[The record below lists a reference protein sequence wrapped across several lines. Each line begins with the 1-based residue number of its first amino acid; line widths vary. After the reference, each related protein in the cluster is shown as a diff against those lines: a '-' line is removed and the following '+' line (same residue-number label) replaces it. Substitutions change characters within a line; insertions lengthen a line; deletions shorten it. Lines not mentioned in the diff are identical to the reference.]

1 MTQFLT
7 VAVVIALFAVLMP
20 VAVRSMRRRRGGGSV
35 GAALMSLETVYRPET
50 RHAVQAQQVQAK
62 ATSEIGDPP
71 AQA

>member
-7 VAVVIALFAVLMP
+7 VAVVIALFVVLMP
-20 VAVRSMRRRRGGGSV
+20 VAVRSMRRRRGGV

-50 RHAVQAQQVQAK
+50 RHAVQAQQVEAR
-62 ATSEIGDPP
+62 ATSENGDPP

>member
-7 VAVVIALFAVLMP
+7 VAVVIALFVVLMP
-20 VAVRSMRRRRGGGSV
+20 VAVRSMRRRRGGGM

-62 ATSEIGDPP
+62 TTSENGDPP

>member
-7 VAVVIALFAVLMP
+7 VAVVIALFVVLMP
-20 VAVRSMRRRRGGGSV
+20 VAVRSMRRRRGGGM

-62 ATSEIGDPP
+62 ATSENGDPP

>member
-20 VAVRSMRRRRGGGSV
+20 VAVRSMRRRRGGSV
-35 GAALMSLETVYRPET
+35 GAALMSLETAYRPET
-50 RHAVQAQQVQAK
+50 RHVVQAQQVEAR
-62 ATSEIGDPP
+62 ATSENGDPP

>member
-7 VAVVIALFAVLMP
+7 VAVVIALFVVLMP
-20 VAVRSMRRRRGGGSV
+20 VAVRSMRRRRGGGM

-50 RHAVQAQQVQAK
+50 RHAVQAQQVEAR
-62 ATSEIGDPP
+62 ATSENSDPP

>member
-7 VAVVIALFAVLMP
+7 VAVVIALFVVLMP
-20 VAVRSMRRRRGGGSV
+20 VAVRSMRRRRGGGV

-50 RHAVQAQQVQAK
+50 RHAVQAQQVEAR
-62 ATSEIGDPP
+62 ATSENGDPP